1 MVVLS
6 RGISIW
12 GLASLLLFLG
22 SFVIFQYSFHLH
34 DTGRPPPFST
44 LANYK
49 LCVVVQVTAAVCGF
63 VAMRR
68 GSKWWASTA
77 VPATLMAVGCYF
89 SEL

>member
-1 MVVLS
+1 VIVFS
-6 RGISIW
+6 RGISLW
-12 GLASLLLFLG
+12 GLASLLLSLG

-34 DTGRPPPFST
+34 DTGRPPLFST
-44 LANYK
+44 LASYE
-49 LCVVVQVTAAVCGF
+49 LCVVVQAAAAVCGF

-68 GSKWWASTA
+68 GSKWWAWTA